1 MVDIH
6 WVPLSPTGS
15 AEQVDPATA
24 SLSFKTGDR
33 LTAAVLE
40 VFEDRDALLSFDRFK
55 AYARLP
61 VPVAVGQTV
70 HLEVAAAAKN
80 VNLVMLPP
88 KGRTTNAPAGE
99 RLSIQLFEPVFDRP
113 SLAAYLRAAPP
124 GEPLQG
130 RVTGFQI
137 NGRHLVDFGKFKTFT
152 KIDIPV
158 RQGQIIPLVVSKSE
172 SGIALTVVGSPLSS
186 HAENRLVSSAETV
199 LTSQN
204 HASSARRATLS
215 GPAASAG
222 ATPSAGKIL
231 AASHPRGKTQPPT
244 AGEMVLMRAQVQRIL
259 ERGVQPVEGGSLRL
273 SETMQK
279 TLSNLQQ
286 ALIPAA
292 TTGDIVAL
300 VDRIKAFVEHSGLYF
315 EKHLEQ
321 AIHSLRERQPSLPIS
336 ELSRDPEIR
345 ELMVKDLKPNLL
357 ILKRFLDALQPDLK
371 SSDRHMLEALRG
383 VVERAVANIEQQ
395 QIMATEKPVDPS
407 LLQAFS
413 HLLVLLDT
421 PRNARL
427 NVYYPKK
434 GKEGSAKHP
443 RVALLLD
450 MDRMGAIRADL
461 WAVDKNLNVTFF
473 VKDEKIKTA
482 IDAERHRI
490 GEVLDKTFDT
500 VAVSVVISE
509 RKIIEFDDEALSI
522 AEDRQINLS
531 I

>member
-6 WVPLSPTGS
+6 WRPLSPTGS
-15 AEQVDPATA
+15 AEPADPATA
-24 SLSFKTGDR
+24 SLSLKTGDR

-40 VFEDRDALLSFDRFK
+40 VFEDRDALLSFGRYK

-61 VPVAVGQTV
+61 VPVAAGQTV
-70 HLEVAAAAKN
+70 HLEVAAADKN

-88 KGRTTNAPAGE
+88 KGQTTNAPAGE
-99 RLSIQLFEPVFDRP
+99 RLSIQLFEPVSDRP
-113 SLAAYLRAAPP
+113 SLAAYLRAANP
-124 GEPLQG
+124 GDLLQG

-137 NGRHLVDFGKFKTFT
+137 NGLHLVDFGKFKTFT

-158 RQGQIIPLVVSKSE
+158 RQGQTIPLVVSKSE
-172 SGIALTVVGSPLSS
+172 SGVALTVVGSPPSS
-186 HAENRLVSSAETV
+186 HAENRLAPSAETV
-199 LTSQN
+199 LTLEN
-204 HASSARRATLS
+204 HASAARRATLS
-215 GPAASAG
+215 TPVASMSAK
-222 ATPSAGKIL
+222 PSAGQIPG
-231 AASHPRGKTQPPT
+231 ASHPPGRTQPPT
-244 AGEMVLMRAQVQRIL
+244 PGEMVLMRAQVQCIL
-259 ERGVQPVEGGSLRL
+259 EKGVRPVDGGSLQL

-286 ALIPAA
+286 ALTPAA

-300 VDRIKAFVEHSGLYF
+300 IDRIKAFVEHSGIYF

-321 AIHSLRERQPSLPIS
+321 AIHLLQERQPSLPIR
-336 ELSRDPEIR
+336 ELSRDPAIR
-345 ELMVKDLKPNLL
+345 ELMTKDLKPNLL
-357 ILKRFLDALQPDLK
+357 ILNHLLGELQPDLK
-371 SSDRHMLEALRG
+371 TADRHMLEALRG
-383 VVERAVANIEQQ
+383 VVERAVSHIEQQ
-395 QIMATEKPVDPS
+395 QIVATEKPVDPS

-434 GKEGSAKHP
+434 DREGSAKHP

-450 MDRMGAIRADL
+450 MDRMGAVRADL

-490 GEVLDKTFDT
+490 GEVLDKTFET
-500 VAVSVVISE
+500 VAVSVVINE
-509 RKIIEFDDEALSI
+509 RKIVEFDDEALFI